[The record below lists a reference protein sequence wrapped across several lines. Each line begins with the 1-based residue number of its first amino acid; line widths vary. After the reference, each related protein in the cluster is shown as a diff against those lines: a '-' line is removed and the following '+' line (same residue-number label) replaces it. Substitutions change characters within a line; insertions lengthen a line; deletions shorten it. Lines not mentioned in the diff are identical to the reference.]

1 MNYSIATN
9 EQLYA
14 IAVDEMAKMSDRY
27 EAAKELQ
34 MRRKKDER
42 KANYH

>member
-9 EQLYA
+9 DQLYA
-14 IAVDEMAKMSDRY
+14 IAIDETAKMSDRY

-34 MRRKKDER
+34 RRQKDER